1 MQGKMEG
8 KRKREKAEDEMV
20 GLYHQLNGHE
30 FEQNLG
36 DSGGQ
41 RSLGLLQSMGLATQQ
56 HQQQFPCYKQ
66 RRSQISK
73 KDQLR
78 GEWGKTHL
86 GGKENVIS
94 CQKRYEI
101 AGKENSNDKVF
112 NLIDSDLP
120 TL

>member
-8 KRKREKAEDEMV
+8 KREREKAEDEMV

-101 AGKENSNDKVF
+101 TGKENSNE
-112 NLIDSDLP
+112 NWG
-120 TL
+120 